1 MKPPQAK
8 LKRAALG
15 LALLSQV
22 GASATKSDLR
32 PKIDST
38 KLQADI
44 TTEGLMAN
52 LVTLNDIALNNG
64 GNRAFGLP
72 GYGASVDYVWSKV
85 SKVSRTKAWKQKL
98 SGLFNRI
105 ESLELKINDEPIF
118 VAGLTFSPSTSKQ
131 GLVAEVVSG
140 PEGLAGCN
148 DTSYRNLN
156 VAGKIVLVQRWRCDT
171 GGTLAGRL
179 LPAARAGAAAVIIY
193 NDVELAVAGGTL
205 SALNPEHVPG
215 GFINLADGLRI
226 KERLVAREKV
236 QAYFQQTQI
245 VEQRETENVFVETE
259 DGDAENVI
267 ILGAHLDSVQAGAGI
282 NDDGSG
288 TSLLL
293 ELFKASRRYKAK
305 NKIRFAW
312 WGAEENGLLGSKH
325 YCSNLDAT
333 EANSILAYLNFDM
346 VSRGY
351 IGVGDGDGSSHGSVA
366 PPGSDVIERIY
377 IDHFESQGITVTPAI
392 LTNGSDYASFWKILN
407 KPFGYLHTGTGAAQ
421 DPCYHRACDSIDNAN
436 PETITINARAAA
448 HMLAVLSEEGASLV
462 PKTLVNATTSMILGR
477 SNDLIFDFVDREAL
491 ERMGEHHA
499 GCSHEA

>member
-1 MKPPQAK
+1 MAK
-8 LKRAALG
+8 CD
-15 LALLSQV
+15 
-22 GASATKSDLR
+22 TR
-32 PKIDST
+32 PKIEST

-52 LVTLNDIALNNG
+52 LVALNEIALNNG

-72 GYGASVDYVWSKV
+72 GYSASVDYVWSKV
-85 SKVSRTKAWKQKL
+85 SKVPRTKAWKQKFF
-98 SGLFNRI
+98 GLFNRI
-105 ESLELKINDEPIF
+105 ESLELKIDDEPIF
-118 VAGLTFSPSTSKQ
+118 VAGLTYSPSTSKE
-131 GLVAEVVSG
+131 GIIAEVVAG

-148 DTSYRNLN
+148 DTSYRDLD
-156 VAGKIVLVQRWRCDT
+156 VTGRIVLVQRWRCDN

-193 NDVELAVAGGTL
+193 NDVEASVTGGTL
-205 SALNPEHVPG
+205 SAQDPDHVPG

-226 KERLVAREKV
+226 KARLAAGERV

-259 DGDAENVI
+259 DGDPDNVI
-267 ILGAHLDSVQAGAGI
+267 VLGAHLDSVQAGAGI

-293 ELFKASRRYKAK
+293 ELFKASRKYKAK

-325 YCSNLDAT
+325 YCSNLDVA

-377 IDHFESQGITVTPAI
+377 VEHFESQGIVVTPAI
-392 LTNGSDYASFWKILN
+392 ITNGSDYASFWKILD
-407 KPFGYLHTGTGAAQ
+407 KPFGYLHTGVGTAQ
-421 DPCYHRACDSIDNAN
+421 DPCYHRACDDINNPN

-448 HMLAVLSEEGASLV
+448 HMLSVLSEDGVSLI
-462 PKTLVNATTSMILGR
+462 PKTLVNATTSTILGR
-477 SNDLIFDFVDREAL
+477 SNDIMMFDFVDRDAL

-499 GCSHEA
+499 GCSHES